1 MMKKS
6 HTKFPFKIIISYIAI
21 SFLAASVVY
30 ILFMEFRNLTKTNE
44 QENQM
49 RFIEA
54 GTLINHVYEV
64 DSYSRIALLTFSD
77 SDYDLYKS
85 KADSLFNQIEE
96 LKQQTQNEQQQTQL
110 DSIKILIKGKDN
122 TIEQLRFLKTT
133 YSKDTSLDD
142 ILEEFKKLENSM
154 GKITLDNFVN
164 DPSRLSAQERASY
177 MAYINFLNA
186 TTDADEQIS
195 TDIVQSTLEATRY
208 IVSETKRVNSR
219 TRKQLEE
226 KENEL
231 INTELNLSSQL
242 RKLIIAFDSEAT
254 RLQLENEEKKEASYK
269 RTLRTLS
276 VSGFIG
282 LTLIIFFIYLT
293 VTDFF
298 KAERFKKSLQIA
310 KSYSDSLV
318 KSREQLL
325 NTVSHDLKTPLHS
338 LLGFSQLLE
347 KSKLDKQQSYY
358 VTQLST
364 SANYANKLVEDLL
377 DYSRLDAGSVTLNE
391 ARFCLSDLVENIAN
405 SNYAIYANKDIE
417 LKVEI
422 NPEITDVWF
431 LSDPIRLQQV
441 LNNLISNAFKF
452 TERGEVRIEVSPVK
466 EEGNLHWI
474 QIAIVD
480 TGIGIPEDKLDSIYD
495 EFAQAGTT
503 THSQFSGS
511 GLGLTITKKLISLL
525 NGSLELE
532 STLGKGTSFICK
544 IPLKLSPQQKQGNK
558 DTIQN
563 LRVPKN
569 ALVFDDD
576 PTMLALLKE
585 LLASVDVQ
593 VKSYTNYKDVETQD
607 LEYDFVLTD
616 IQMPE
621 VNGFEILESL
631 QDKRE
636 LNYKEQPIIAMTGK
650 TDLATKSYTEL
661 GFADVLTKP
670 FSLNLLIDTLQNNF
684 PQWKVKHATTTLK
697 TNNTEENSEL
707 YSLSQLEAFL
717 DSKEAIEEILEVFK
731 TETRNNMNSLKIA
744 IDNLD
749 HDTIQHVAHKMKT
762 MAKQIEV
769 KSVLPILYELDSP
782 IANEIPNNELLEMFK
797 ELEVQY
803 SLLFQAMQKD

>member
-6 HTKFPFKIIISYIAI
+6 HTKFPFKIILSYIAI

-30 ILFMEFRNLTKTNE
+30 FLFTEFRSLTKTNE

-77 SDYDLYKS
+77 SDYELYKV
-85 KADSLFNQIEE
+85 KADSLFEQIEE
-96 LKQQTQNEQQQTQL
+96 LKQQTQNEQQQLQL
-110 DSIKILIKGKDN
+110 DSIKTLIKGKDN

-164 DPSRLSAQERASY
+164 DPSRLSAEERANY

-186 TTDADEQIS
+186 TIDTDEQIS

-242 RKLIIAFDSEAT
+242 RNLIIAFDAEAT
-254 RLQLENEEKKEASYK
+254 KLQLENEEKKEASYK

-276 VSGFIG
+276 ISGFIG

-298 KAERFKKSLQIA
+298 KAERFKKSLQVA

-347 KSKLDKQQSYY
+347 KSELDKQQSYY

-391 ARFCLSDLVENIAN
+391 AHFCLSDLVENIAN

-417 LKVEI
+417 LKVNI
-422 NPEITDVWF
+422 TPELTGVWF

-452 TERGEVRIEVSPVK
+452 TERGEVKIEVSPIK
-466 EEGNLHWI
+466 EEQNLHWI
-474 QIAIVD
+474 QIAIID

-532 STLGKGTSFICK
+532 STLGKGTSFLCK
-544 IPLKLSPQQKQGNK
+544 IPLKLSPQQKQRK
-558 DTIQN
+558 IDTIQN

-585 LLASVDVQ
+585 LLASVGVQ
-593 VKSYTNYKDVETQD
+593 VKSYTNYKDIETQD

-621 VNGFEILESL
+621 VNGFEILEFL
-631 QDKRE
+631 QDKRD
-636 LNYKEQPIIAMTGK
+636 LKYDEQPIIAMTGK

-670 FSLNLLIDTLQNNF
+670 FTLNLLIETLQNYF
-684 PQWKVKHATTTLK
+684 PQWKVKLGATTQTVK
-697 TNNTEENSEL
+697 NAEENSEL

-731 TETRNNMNSLKIA
+731 TETGNNINLLKTA
-744 IDNLD
+744 IDHLD
-749 HDTIQHVAHKMKT
+749 YDTIQHVAHKMKT

-782 IANEIPNNELLEMFK
+782 IVNEIPTNVLLEMF
-797 ELEVQY
+797 EQLEAQY
-803 SLLFQAMQKD
+803 SLLFQAMQND

>member
-6 HTKFPFKIIISYIAI
+6 PAKFPFKIIISYIAI
-21 SFLAASVVY
+21 SFLAVAVVY

-44 QENQM
+44 QISQM

-77 SDYDLYKS
+77 SDYELYKA
-85 KADSLFNQIEE
+85 KADSLFEQIEE
-96 LKQQTQNEQQQTQL
+96 LKLQTQNEQQQLQL
-110 DSIKILIKGKDN
+110 DSIKTLIKGKDN

-164 DPSRLSAQERASY
+164 DPSRLSAEERASY

-186 TTDADEQIS
+186 TTDTDEQIS

-208 IVSETKRVNSR
+208 IVSETKRVNSK

-242 RKLIIAFDSEAT
+242 RKLIIAFDAEAT
-254 RLQLENEEKKEASYK
+254 KLQLENEEKKEASYK
-269 RTLRTLS
+269 KTLRILS
-276 VSGFIG
+276 IAGFIG
-282 LTLIIFFIYLT
+282 LILIILFIYLT

-347 KSKLDKQQSYY
+347 KSELDKQQSYY

-417 LKVEI
+417 LKLEI
-422 NPEITDVWF
+422 APGVTDVWF

-452 TERGEVRIEVSPVK
+452 TERGEVKIEVTPLRR
-466 EEGNLHWI
+466 EEDLHWI
-474 QIAIVD
+474 QIAIID
-480 TGIGIPEDKLDSIYD
+480 TGIGIPEDKIDSIYD

-503 THSQFSGS
+503 AHSQFSGS

-532 STLGKGTSFICK
+532 STLGKGTSFLCK
-544 IPLKLSPQQKQGNK
+544 IPLKLSSQQKLGNI
-558 DTIQN
+558 DTIQS
-563 LRVPKN
+563 LKVPKN

-585 LLASVDVQ
+585 LLASVGVQ
-593 VKSYTNYKDVETQD
+593 VKSYTNYENIETQD

-621 VNGFEILESL
+621 VNGFEVLESL
-631 QDKRE
+631 QDDRD
-636 LNYKEQPIIAMTGK
+636 LNYKDQPIIAMTGK
-650 TDLATKSYTEL
+650 TDLATKYYTEL

-670 FSLNLLIDTLQNNF
+670 FTLNLLIETLQNYF
-684 PQWKVKHATTTLK
+684 PQWKVKLRTSAQTIENDK
-697 TNNTEENSEL
+697 ENSEL

-731 TETRNNMNSLKIA
+731 NETKSNMRLLKTA
-744 IDNLD
+744 IDHLEYEN
-749 HDTIQHVAHKMKT
+749 IQHVAHKMKT

-769 KSVLPILYELDSP
+769 KNVLPILYELDSP
-782 IANEIPNNELLEMFK
+782 QVKEISSKVLLEMFTQL
-797 ELEVQY
+797 ELQY
-803 SLLFQAMQKD
+803 SLLLQAMNED